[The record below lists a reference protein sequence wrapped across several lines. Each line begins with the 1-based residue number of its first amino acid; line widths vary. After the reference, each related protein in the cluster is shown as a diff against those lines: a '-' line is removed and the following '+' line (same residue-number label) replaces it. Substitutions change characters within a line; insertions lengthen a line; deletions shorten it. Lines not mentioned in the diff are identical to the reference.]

1 MQVET
6 SAFPAFYGLRGI
18 GLQDI
23 YLDNS
28 ATTRVCDQA
37 VKRMVQVM
45 TVSYGNPSSLHQ
57 KGIEA
62 EDEMDRARRAVADRL
77 GCMEREIVFTSGGTE
92 ANNLALFGGAAAK
105 KRAGKRIVVTQ
116 LEHSS
121 VYETSDALERQGF
134 EVVRLVP
141 GPDGKI
147 PTGSIY
153 EAVNQDTILVSMMLV
168 NNETG
173 AIQPVEQMQKAVKK
187 AGAPALIHCDAV
199 QAFGKMPCRP
209 AALGVDLMTISSHKI
224 HGPKGAG
231 ALYIRKGARILPRQY
246 GGSQEQGIRPGT
258 EGVPAIAGFGAA
270 VEALGDVTQH
280 ATQASKL
287 WDALYKAAEAMP
299 GVRINSPEDA
309 LPYVFNLSVE
319 GVRSETMLHF
329 LAQKGI
335 YVSSGSACSK
345 GALSRPLTAMGLSR
359 KTVDSAL
366 RVSFSRFNRME
377 HVEALVEGIEEGI
390 ARLRK

>member
-1 MQVET
+1 M
-6 SAFPAFYGLRGI
+6 
-18 GLQDI
+18 QDI

-28 ATTRVCDQA
+28 ATTAVCKEA
-37 VKRMVQVM
+37 VERMVQVM

-62 EDEMDRARRAVADRL
+62 EDEMDRARRAVAARL
-77 GCMEREIVFTSGGTE
+77 NCTEREIVFTSGGTE
-92 ANNLALFGGAAAK
+92 ANNLALFGGTAAK

-121 VYETSDALERQGF
+121 VYETADALEQQGF
-134 EVVRLVP
+134 EVIRLAP

-147 PTGSIY
+147 PVQSIY
-153 EAVNQDTILVSMMLV
+153 EAVNEDTILVSMMLV

-173 AIQPVEQMQKAVKK
+173 AIQPVEHIKKAVKK

-199 QAFGKMPCRP
+199 QAFGKMSCRP
-209 AALGVDLMTISSHKI
+209 AALGVDLMTVSSHKI

-231 ALYIRKGARILPRQY
+231 ALYIRKGTRILPRQF
-246 GGSQEQGIRPGT
+246 GGSQEQAIRPGT
-258 EGVPAIAGFGAA
+258 EGVPSIAGFGAA
-270 VEALGDVTQH
+270 VEALGDTVQH
-280 ATQASKL
+280 AAEASKL
-287 WDALYKAAEAMP
+287 WNALWEAAEKLP
-299 GVRINSPEDA
+299 GVRINSPKDA

-319 GVRSETMLHF
+319 GIRSETMLHF
-329 LAQKGI
+329 LAGKGI

-345 GALSRPLTAMGLSR
+345 GALSRPLAAMGLNR

-366 RVSFSRFNRME
+366 RISFSRFNRIE
-377 HVEALVEGIEEGI
+377 HVEALVAGIEEGI

>member
-1 MQVET
+1 M
-6 SAFPAFYGLRGI
+6 
-18 GLQDI
+18 QDI

-28 ATTRVCDQA
+28 ATTVVCKEA
-37 VKRMVQVM
+37 VERMVQVM

-62 EDEMDRARRAVADRL
+62 EDEMDRARRAVAARL
-77 GCMEREIVFTSGGTE
+77 NCTEREIVFTSGGTE
-92 ANNLALFGGAAAK
+92 ANNLALFGGTAAK

-121 VYETSDALERQGF
+121 VYETADALEQQGF
-134 EVVRLVP
+134 EVIRLAP

-147 PTGSIY
+147 PVQSIY
-153 EAVNQDTILVSMMLV
+153 EAVNEDTILVSMMLV

-173 AIQPVEQMQKAVKK
+173 AIQPVEHIKKAVKK

-199 QAFGKMPCRP
+199 QAFGKMSCRP
-209 AALGVDLMTISSHKI
+209 AALGVDLMTVSSHKI

-231 ALYIRKGARILPRQY
+231 ALYIRKGTRILPRQF
-246 GGSQEQGIRPGT
+246 GGSQEQAIRPGT
-258 EGVPAIAGFGAA
+258 EGVPSIAGFGAA
-270 VEALGDVTQH
+270 VEALGDTVQH
-280 ATQASKL
+280 AAEASKL
-287 WDALYKAAEAMP
+287 WNALWEAAEKLP
-299 GVRINSPEDA
+299 GVRINSPKDA

-319 GVRSETMLHF
+319 GIRSETMLHF
-329 LAQKGI
+329 LAGKGI

-345 GALSRPLTAMGLSR
+345 GALSRPLAAMGLNR

-366 RVSFSRFNRME
+366 RISFSRFNRIE
-377 HVEALVEGIEEGI
+377 HVEALVAGIEEGI

>member
-1 MQVET
+1 M
-6 SAFPAFYGLRGI
+6 
-18 GLQDI
+18 QDI

-28 ATTRVCDQA
+28 ATTAVCKEA
-37 VKRMVQVM
+37 VERMVQVM

-62 EDEMDRARRAVADRL
+62 EDEMDRARRAVAARL
-77 GCMEREIVFTSGGTE
+77 NCTEREIVFTSGGTE
-92 ANNLALFGGAAAK
+92 ANNLALFGGTAAK

-121 VYETSDALERQGF
+121 VYETADALEQQGF
-134 EVVRLVP
+134 EVICLAP

-147 PTGSIY
+147 PVQSIY
-153 EAVNQDTILVSMMLV
+153 EAVNEDTILVSMMLV

-173 AIQPVEQMQKAVKK
+173 AIQPVEHIKKAVKK

-199 QAFGKMPCRP
+199 QAFGKMSCRP
-209 AALGVDLMTISSHKI
+209 AALGVDLMTVSSHKI

-231 ALYIRKGARILPRQY
+231 ALYIRKGTRILPRQF
-246 GGSQEQGIRPGT
+246 GGSQEQAIRPGT
-258 EGVPAIAGFGAA
+258 EGVPSIAGFGAA
-270 VEALGDVTQH
+270 VEALGDTVQH
-280 ATQASKL
+280 AAEASKL
-287 WDALYKAAEAMP
+287 WNALWEAAEKLP
-299 GVRINSPEDA
+299 GVRINSPKDA

-319 GVRSETMLHF
+319 GIRSETMLHF
-329 LAQKGI
+329 LAGKGI

-345 GALSRPLTAMGLSR
+345 GALSRPLAAMGLDR

-366 RVSFSRFNRME
+366 RISFSRFNRME
-377 HVEALVEGIEEGI
+377 HVEALVAGIEEGI

>member
-1 MQVET
+1 MQDV
-6 SAFPAFYGLRGI
+6 
-18 GLQDI
+18 

-28 ATTRVCDQA
+28 ATTRVCEEA
-37 VKRMVQVM
+37 VERMVQVM

-57 KGIEA
+57 KGLEA
-62 EDEMDRARRAVADRL
+62 EDEINRARRAIAYRL

-92 ANNLALFGGAAAK
+92 ANNLALFGSAAAK
-105 KRAGKRIVVTQ
+105 KRAGNRIVITQ

-121 VYETSDALERQGF
+121 VYETADALEQQGF
-134 EVVRLVP
+134 EVIRLAP
-141 GPDGKI
+141 APDGKI
-147 PTGSIY
+147 SIQSIE

-173 AIQPVEQMQKAVKK
+173 AIQPVEHIKKAVKK
-187 AGAPALIHCDAV
+187 SGAPALIHCDAV

-231 ALYIRKGARILPRQY
+231 ALYIRKGTRILPRQF
-246 GGSQEQGIRPGT
+246 GGSQEWGIRPGT
-258 EGVPAIAGFGAA
+258 EGTPSIAGFGAA
-270 VEALGDVTQH
+270 VEALGDIAQH
-280 ATQASKL
+280 AEQVSKL
-287 WDALYKAAEAMP
+287 WTALHKAAEEMP
-299 GVRINSPEDA
+299 SVHINSPEDA

-345 GALSRPLTAMGLSR
+345 GALSRPLAAMGLGR

-366 RVSFSRFNRME
+366 RISFSRFNRME
-377 HVEALVEGIEEGI
+377 HVKALVEGIEEGI

>member
-1 MQVET
+1 M
-6 SAFPAFYGLRGI
+6 
-18 GLQDI
+18 QDI

-28 ATTRVCDQA
+28 ATTAVCKEA
-37 VKRMVQVM
+37 VERMVQVM

-62 EDEMDRARRAVADRL
+62 EDEMDRARRAVAARL
-77 GCMEREIVFTSGGTE
+77 NCTEREIVFTSGGTE
-92 ANNLALFGGAAAK
+92 ANNLALFGGTAAK

-121 VYETSDALERQGF
+121 VYETADVLEQQGF
-134 EVVRLVP
+134 EVIRLAP

-147 PTGSIY
+147 PVQSIY
-153 EAVNQDTILVSMMLV
+153 EAVNEDTILVSMMLV

-173 AIQPVEQMQKAVKK
+173 AIQPVEHIKKAVKK

-199 QAFGKMPCRP
+199 QAFGKMSCRP
-209 AALGVDLMTISSHKI
+209 AALGVDLMTVSSHKI

-231 ALYIRKGARILPRQY
+231 ALYIRKGTRILPRQF
-246 GGSQEQGIRPGT
+246 GGSQEQAIRPGT
-258 EGVPAIAGFGAA
+258 EGVPSIAGFGAA
-270 VEALGDVTQH
+270 VEALGDTVQH
-280 ATQASKL
+280 AAEASKL
-287 WDALYKAAEAMP
+287 WNALWEAAEKLP
-299 GVRINSPEDA
+299 GVRINSPKDA

-319 GVRSETMLHF
+319 GIRSETMLHF
-329 LAQKGI
+329 LAGKGI

-345 GALSRPLTAMGLSR
+345 GALSRPLAAMGLDR

-366 RVSFSRFNRME
+366 RISFSRFNRME
-377 HVEALVEGIEEGI
+377 HVEALVAGIEEGI

>member
-1 MQVET
+1 M
-6 SAFPAFYGLRGI
+6 
-18 GLQDI
+18 QDI

-28 ATTRVCDQA
+28 ATTAVCKEA
-37 VKRMVQVM
+37 VERMVQVM

-62 EDEMDRARRAVADRL
+62 EDEMDRARRAVAARL
-77 GCMEREIVFTSGGTE
+77 NCTEREIVFTSGGTE
-92 ANNLALFGGAAAK
+92 ANNLALFGGTAAK

-121 VYETSDALERQGF
+121 VYETADALEQQGF
-134 EVVRLVP
+134 EVIRLAP

-147 PTGSIY
+147 PVQSIY
-153 EAVNQDTILVSMMLV
+153 EAVNEDTILVSMMLV

-173 AIQPVEQMQKAVKK
+173 AIQPVEHIKKAVKK

-199 QAFGKMPCRP
+199 QAFGKMSCRP
-209 AALGVDLMTISSHKI
+209 AALGVDLMTVSSHKI

-231 ALYIRKGARILPRQY
+231 ALYIRKGTRILPRQF
-246 GGSQEQGIRPGT
+246 GGSQEQAIRPGT
-258 EGVPAIAGFGAA
+258 EGVPSIAGFGAA
-270 VEALGDVTQH
+270 VEALGDTVQH
-280 ATQASKL
+280 AAEASKL
-287 WDALYKAAEAMP
+287 WNALWEAAEKLP
-299 GVRINSPEDA
+299 GVRINSPKDA

-319 GVRSETMLHF
+319 GIRSETMLHF
-329 LAQKGI
+329 LAGKGI

-345 GALSRPLTAMGLSR
+345 GALSRPLAAMGLDR

-366 RVSFSRFNRME
+366 RISFSRFNRME
-377 HVEALVEGIEEGI
+377 HVEALVAGIEEGI